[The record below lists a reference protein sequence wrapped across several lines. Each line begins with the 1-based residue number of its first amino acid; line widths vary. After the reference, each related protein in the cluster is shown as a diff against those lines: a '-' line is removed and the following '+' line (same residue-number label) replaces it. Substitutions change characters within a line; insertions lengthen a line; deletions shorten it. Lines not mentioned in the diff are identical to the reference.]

1 MAASSN
7 DTRQAL
13 AQQLS
18 EQVQAAATERTPLSI
33 QGGASKTFYGRRD
46 ASNHPVLTL
55 TDYQGVISFEPTE
68 LTVTAAAGTPLVAL
82 EQTLAERNQQLPF
95 EPPHFGPDATLGGT
109 IACGLS
115 GPARPYTGSAR
126 DFVLGMKII
135 NGRGEIINFGGQV
148 MKNVAGYDVSRL
160 LTGSLGTLG
169 VILEVSLKVLPRPA
183 QELTLTQSCDE
194 EQAIDRFSRWA
205 GKPYPISAA
214 AYYDGTLYLRLA
226 GAASAVTAAQTSIG
240 GDILADGPTFW
251 QALREQELDFFRTG
265 LTAGQGLWR
274 LSIPPATAPLRLPG
288 TTLLDWGGAQR
299 WLFTELSAEAVF
311 AAAKSLGGQAQLFRG
326 GDRTDTV
333 FQPLPA
339 VVMQLHRNLKQSFDP
354 HGVLNPGRMYPEF

>member
-1 MAASSN
+1 MATSSN

-18 EQVQAAATERTPLSI
+18 EQVQAAAAERTPLSI
-33 QGGASKTFYGRRD
+33 QGGASKSFYGRRD

-55 TDYQGVISFEPTE
+55 ADYQGVISFEPTE

-82 EQTLAERNQQLPF
+82 EQTLAESNQQLPF

-135 NGRGEIINFGGQV
+135 NGRGEILNFGGQV

-194 EQAIDRFSRWA
+194 AEAIDRFSRWA

-214 AYYDGTLYLRLA
+214 AYFDGTLYLRLA
-226 GAASAVTAAQTSIG
+226 GAASAVTAAQASIG
-240 GDILADGPTFW
+240 GDILADGATFW
-251 QALREQELDFFRTG
+251 QALREQELAFSTPGWLPDRVYGDCLFPRQQRLCACPAQPCWTG
-265 LTAGQGLWR
+265 AVRNAGCLPNCQR
-274 LSIPPATAPLRLPG
+274 KPCSPLPS
-288 TTLLDWGGAQR
+288 R
-299 WLFTELSAEAVF
+299 WVGRPSYFEAVTALTRYF
-311 AAAKSLGGQAQLFRG
+311 SPCQLLSCNY
-326 GDRTDTV
+326 TV
-333 FQPLPA
+333 I
-339 VVMQLHRNLKQSFDP
+339 
-354 HGVLNPGRMYPEF
+354 